1 MSCTKSTFKYNWQVH
16 VHLDFFLYSSLAVHA
31 IGHFLIL
38 APSAAWL
45 HIAKTL
51 PRTDKR
57 ECCCRRSSTL
67 CSAPWLLFT
76 PGGTWYLRQSEDKS
90 FQTTFLTKDPL
101 HGCFGTRAHHTCSV
115 TWLCGMSLAL
125 RCQLLR
131 GELGAV
137 LQGCEPDLLVGATFL
152 YPATVFF
159 VVTMKTCQYF
169 DDIFPSV
176 PVLAQL
182 PLILLHQNS
191 IPR

>member
-1 MSCTKSTFKYNWQVH
+1 MRLVISWFLHQAQPGCTLLRHCPEPTSGNAVAEDPALCAQ
-16 VHLDFFLYSSLAVHA
+16 HLGCSS
-31 IGHFLIL
+31 
-38 APSAAWL
+38 
-45 HIAKTL
+45 
-51 PRTDKR
+51 R
-57 ECCCRRSSTL
+57 
-67 CSAPWLLFT
+67 
-76 PGGTWYLRQSEDKS
+76 PGGTWYLRQSEGKS

-159 VVTMKTCQYF
+159 VVTMRICQYF